1 MTPFLFLALSAASP
15 DGEMIVPVLAHPVA
29 RGERIAA
36 SDFVLEHQTA
46 VAGRGALAPAAAAGM
61 EAARNLSAG
70 SIVRQG
76 DLVRARLVRRGQPVT
91 VRIVSGP
98 LVITAGGRALADAA
112 MGEPARVFV
121 DSTSRT
127 LDGVVESAGT
137 VRIITP

>member
-1 MTPFLFLALSAASP
+1 MIPLLFLALSAASP
-15 DGEMIVPVLAHPVA
+15 DGDVIVPVLAHPVA

-36 SDFVLEHQTA
+36 GDFMLEHETA
-46 VAGRGALAPAAAAGM
+46 VAARGALAPAAVAGM